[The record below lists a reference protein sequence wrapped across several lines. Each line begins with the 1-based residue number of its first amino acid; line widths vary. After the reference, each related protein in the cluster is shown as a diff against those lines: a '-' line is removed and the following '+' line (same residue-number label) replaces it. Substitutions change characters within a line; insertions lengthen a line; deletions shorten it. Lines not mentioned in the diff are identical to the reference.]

1 LSRIGTYLLAFA
13 VLAYLIWWGLHIVGC
28 LTRRDFRMTDKIFW
42 FAVLAIPIIG
52 LVLYRG
58 LAPEFYKAQPRRI
71 APGRVVAG
79 RPENPGAEAA
89 PPPEDAAASEQ

>member
-1 LSRIGTYLLAFA
+1 M
-13 VLAYLIWWGLHIVGC
+13 LAYFIWWGLHIVGC

-58 LAPEFYKAQPRRI
+58 LAPEFYKVQPRRI
-71 APGRVVAG
+71 APGRVVVN
-79 RPENPGAEAA
+79 RPADADAAVA
-89 PPPEDAAASEQ
+89 PPPDAAPSSE